1 LVHVALRR
9 RPRGCPAS
17 RSFKDENGE
26 EEDVASRPQRL
37 QEFLRRLD
45 QAPPTS
51 TFDEGRKLVDDTLN
65 TVEDELSGVPFNQAT
80 WLTDGR
86 MYPVQDDNIRD
97 VPGRLDVKRLRAT
110 DHNIY
115 IATNGAIRIEQVST
129 RTVVLDKPGKDGR
142 KVF

>member
-1 LVHVALRR
+1 
-9 RPRGCPAS
+9 
-17 RSFKDENGE
+17 
-26 EEDVASRPQRL
+26 VASRHQRL
-37 QEFLRRLD
+37 QEFLGRLD
-45 QAPPTS
+45 QAPPAS
-51 TFDEGRKLVDDTLN
+51 TFIGGRQLVDDTLN
-65 TVEDELSGVPFNQAT
+65 AVEDELSGVPYNLAT

-97 VPGRLDVKRLRAT
+97 VPGRPDVKRLRAT

-129 RTVVLDKPGKDGR
+129 KTVVLDKAGKDGR